1 MIRVIIKTLEDNQTH
16 LAKAQEAHESRNQAM
31 QILSPQADKMM
42 LDKMVK
48 QANETA
54 WKQ

>member
-16 LAKAQEAHESRNQAM
+16 LAKVQEAHESRNQAM
-31 QILSPQADKMM
+31 QILSSQADRMMMEKMA
-42 LDKMVK
+42 K

-54 WKQ
+54 